1 MTDPAKRRRK
11 LVETKER
18 WAAEGRVPG
27 RQQPG
32 DATDRLPPGQHI
44 VKDWPVLDLGIVPEI
59 GTEVWHLTVDGE
71 VEHRLDWDWATLMAQ
86 PQVED
91 VSDMHCVTTWSRF
104 DTHWQGVGMRHVL
117 ALARPTPAARFAVL
131 HSHDGYT
138 TNVLLAS
145 LDDTDVLLAHRWN
158 GEPIPREHG
167 GPVRA
172 LIPKLYLWKSAK
184 WLKRLELTR
193 DNRPG
198 FWEVRGYHDVGD
210 PWTEQRYG

>member
-1 MTDPAKRRRK
+1 MTDPATRRRK

-27 RQQPG
+27 RQRPG
-32 DATDRLPPGQHI
+32 DAVARLPPGQHV
-44 VKDWPVLDLGIVPEI
+44 VKDWPVLDLGILPEI
-59 GTEVWHLTVDGE
+59 STSTWHLAVDGE
-71 VEHRLDWDWATLMAQ
+71 VENRLDWDWAALMAQ

-104 DTHWQGVGMRHVL
+104 DNRWQGVGVRHVL
-117 ALARPTPAARFAVL
+117 TLARPTPSARFAVL
-131 HSHDGYT
+131 HSYDGYT
-138 TNVLLAS
+138 TNVPLAS
-145 LDDTDVLLAHRWN
+145 LDDTDVLLAHHWN

-184 WLKRLELTR
+184 WLKRIELTR